1 MWYSSD
7 LDDAL
12 SLYLAVELDEVLGD
26 GLGSRSADRM
36 QIHEEII
43 LVVRRRRNGVI
54 DQSEA
59 TNVCSTHTA
68 VRSTSSR
75 R

>member
-1 MWYSSD
+1 MLYSSD

-12 SLYLAVELDEVLGD
+12 SLDLAVEFDEVLGD

-43 LVVRRRRNGVI
+43 LVIRRRRNGII

-59 TNVCSTHTA
+59 TNVYSTRTSVRTA
-68 VRSTSSR
+68 SSR
-75 R
+75 G